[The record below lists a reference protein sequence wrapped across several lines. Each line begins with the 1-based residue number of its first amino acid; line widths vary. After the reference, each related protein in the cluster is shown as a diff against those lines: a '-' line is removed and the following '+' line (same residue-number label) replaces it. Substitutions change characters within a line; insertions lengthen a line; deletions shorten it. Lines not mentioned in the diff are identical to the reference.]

1 MRMEGKIALV
11 TGGAGGIGSAICR
24 LFAAEGAMV
33 AVADVDSGRGEKVV
47 TEITDTGGDAVYIDL
62 DVTKEEDW
70 KRAVASTVERFGGLN
85 VLVNNAGAYSPE
97 LVADTPLETWERVM
111 AVNATG
117 TFLGSKHAIPE
128 MKKSGGGSI
137 VNMSSGAGIVGNADG
152 TAYGP
157 AKGAV
162 KILTKTTAHQYA
174 REGIRANSIHPGP
187 IDTPMLH
194 AQTRKM
200 ADKGDPIGNI
210 PMGRIGTPEEIAY
223 GVLYLAS
230 DESSYVTGIELPIDG
245 GRVNT

>member
-1 MRMEGKIALV
+1 MEGKIALV

-24 LFAAEGAMV
+24 LFASEGAKV
-33 AVADVDSGRGEKVV
+33 AVADVNVGGGQKVV
-47 TEITDTGGDAVYIDL
+47 EEVAEAGGEALFIEL
-62 DVTKEEDW
+62 DVTSEKDW
-70 KRAVASTVERFGGLN
+70 ERAVSTVVERYGGLN

-128 MKKSGGGSI
+128 MLKAGGGSI
-137 VNMSSGAGIVGNADG
+137 VNMSSGAGMVGNADG

-174 REGIRANSIHPGP
+174 LEGIRANSIHPGP

-194 AQTRKM
+194 AQTRE
-200 ADKGDPIGNI
+200 ASERGDQVDNI

-223 GVLYLAS
+223 GALYLAS

-245 GRVNT
+245 GRVNV

>member
-24 LFAAEGAMV
+24 LFAAEGAKV
-33 AVADVDSGRGEKVV
+33 VVADVDSGRGEGVV
-47 TEITDTGGDAVYIDL
+47 TEITASGGEAIYIDL
-62 DVTKEEDW
+62 DVTKELDW
-70 KRAVASTVERFGGLN
+70 ERAVAATVGRFGGLN

-97 LVADTPLETWERVM
+97 LVADTPLETWERIM

-128 MKKSGGGSI
+128 MKRSGGGSI

-187 IDTPMLH
+187 IDTRMLH
-194 AQTRKM
+194 AQTRET
-200 ADKGDPIGNI
+200 AELGDPVANI
-210 PMGRIGTPEEIAY
+210 PMGRIGRPEEIAY
-223 GVLYLAS
+223 GALYLAS
-230 DESSYVTGIELPIDG
+230 DESSYVTGVELPIDG

>member
-1 MRMEGKIALV
+1 
-11 TGGAGGIGSAICR
+11 
-24 LFAAEGAMV
+24 MV
-33 AVADVDSGRGEKVV
+33 VADIDSGRGEVVV
-47 TEITDTGGDAVYIDL
+47 TEITDTGGEAFYAHL
-62 DVTKEEDW
+62 DVTKEDNWE
-70 KRAVASTVERFGGLN
+70 RVVAAAVERFGGLN

-97 LVADTPLETWERVM
+97 LVADMPLDTWNRII

-128 MKKSGGGSI
+128 MLKAGGGSI

-174 REGIRANSIHPGP
+174 LEGIRANSIHPGP

-194 AQTRKM
+194 AQTRE
-200 ADKGDPIGNI
+200 ASERGDQMENI
-210 PMGRIGTPEEIAY
+210 PMGRIGTPEEIAF
-223 GVLYLAS
+223 GALYLAS

-245 GRVNT
+245 GRVNV

>member
-1 MRMEGKIALV
+1 MDGKIALV

-24 LFAAEGAMV
+24 LFAAEGAKV
-33 AVADVDSGRGEKVV
+33 VVADMDSERGEDVV
-47 TEITDTGGDAVYIDL
+47 SEITGAGGEAMYINL
-62 DVTKEEDW
+62 DVTKERDW
-70 KRAVASTVERFGGLN
+70 ERAVAATVERFGELN

-97 LVADTPLETWERVM
+97 LVTDTPLETWERIM

-117 TFLGSKHAIPE
+117 AFLGSKHAIPE
-128 MKKSGGGSI
+128 MKKSGGGAI

-157 AKGAV
+157 AKGAL

-194 AQTRKM
+194 AQTRE
-200 ADKGDPIGNI
+200 AAERGDPVANI
-210 PMGRIGTPEEIAY
+210 PMGRIGTPEEIAF
-223 GVLYLAS
+223 GALYLAS
-230 DESSYVTGIELPIDG
+230 DESSYVTGVELPIDG
-245 GRVNT
+245 SRVNT

>member
-1 MRMEGKIALV
+1 M

-24 LFAAEGAMV
+24 LFAAEGAKV
-33 AVADVDSGRGEKVV
+33 VVADVDSGRGEGVV
-47 TEITDTGGDAVYIDL
+47 TEITASGGYAVYMDL

-70 KRAVASTVERFGGLN
+70 ERAVAATVERFGGLN

-162 KILTKTTAHQYA
+162 KILTKTTAHQYS

-194 AQTRKM
+194 AQTREM
-200 ADKGDPIGNI
+200 AEQGDPIGNI

-223 GVLYLAS
+223 GALYLAS

>member
-24 LFAAEGAMV
+24 LFASEGAKV
-33 AVADVDSGRGEKVV
+33 VVADVDSGRGEEVV
-47 TEITDTGGDAVYIDL
+47 TEITGSGGEAMYIDL

-70 KRAVASTVERFGGLN
+70 ERAVAATVERFGGSER
-85 VLVNNAGAYSPE
+85 AGEQCGGLQP
-97 LVADTPLETWERVM
+97 RVGRGHARWRPGSEIM

-194 AQTRKM
+194 AQTREM
-200 ADKGDPIGNI
+200 SEQGRPHREHPDGSHRDAGGDCVWGALP
-210 PMGRIGTPEEIAY
+210 
-223 GVLYLAS
+223 GV
-230 DESSYVTGIELPIDG
+230 G
-245 GRVNT
+245 

>member
-1 MRMEGKIALV
+1 MEGKIALV
-11 TGGAGGIGSAICR
+11 SGGAGGIGSAICR
-24 LFAAEGAMV
+24 LFASEGAKV
-33 AVADVDSGRGEKVV
+33 VVADVDSGRGEGVV
-47 TEITDTGGDAVYIDL
+47 TEITGSGGEAVYIDL
-62 DVTKEEDW
+62 DVTREEDW
-70 KRAVASTVERFGGLN
+70 ERAVAATVERFGGLN

-97 LVADTPLETWERVM
+97 LVADTPLETWERIM

-128 MKKSGGGSI
+128 MKRSGGGSI

-194 AQTRKM
+194 AQTREM
-200 ADKGDPIGNI
+200 AEQGDAIGNI

-223 GVLYLAS
+223 GALYLAS
-230 DESSYVTGIELPIDG
+230 DESSYVTGVELPIDG

>member
-1 MRMEGKIALV
+1 MV

-24 LFAAEGAMV
+24 LFASEGAKV
-33 AVADVDSGRGEKVV
+33 VVADVDSERGEGVV
-47 TEITDTGGDAVYIDL
+47 TEIRGSGGDAVYMDL
-62 DVTKEEDW
+62 DVTKEKDW
-70 KRAVASTVERFGGLN
+70 ERAVAATVERFGGLN

-97 LVADTPLETWERVM
+97 LVADTPLETWERIM

-128 MKKSGGGSI
+128 MKRSGGGSI

-157 AKGAV
+157 AKGAIR
-162 KILTKTTAHQYA
+162 ILTKTTAHQYA

-194 AQTRKM
+194 TQTREM
-200 ADKGDPIGNI
+200 AEQGDPIGNI

-223 GVLYLAS
+223 GALYLAS

>member
-1 MRMEGKIALV
+1 M

-24 LFAAEGAMV
+24 LFAAEGAKV
-33 AVADVDSGRGEKVV
+33 VVADVDAGRGEVVV
-47 TEITDTGGDAVYIDL
+47 TGITGSGGDAIYIDL
-62 DVTKEEDW
+62 DVTKEKDW
-70 KRAVASTVERFGGLN
+70 ERAVAATVERFGGLN

-128 MKKSGGGSI
+128 MKRSGGGSI

-157 AKGAV
+157 SKGAV

-194 AQTRKM
+194 AQTRELTE
-200 ADKGDPIGNI
+200 KGDAIGNI
-210 PMGRIGTPEEIAY
+210 PMGRIGTAEEIAY
-223 GVLYLAS
+223 GALYLAS

>member
-24 LFAAEGAMV
+24 LFASEGAKV
-33 AVADVDSGRGEKVV
+33 VVADVDSGRGEGVV
-47 TEITDTGGDAVYIDL
+47 AEIRGSGGDAVYMDL

-70 KRAVASTVERFGGLN
+70 ERAVAATVECFGGLN

-128 MKKSGGGSI
+128 MKRSGGGSI

-157 AKGAV
+157 AKGAIR
-162 KILTKTTAHQYA
+162 ILTKTTAHQYA

-194 AQTRKM
+194 AQTREL
-200 ADKGDPIGNI
+200 AEKGDAIGNI

-223 GVLYLAS
+223 GALYLAS

>member
-24 LFAAEGAMV
+24 LFTSEGAKV
-33 AVADVDSGRGEKVV
+33 VVADVDSGRGEGVV
-47 TEITDTGGDAVYIDL
+47 TEITGSGGEAIYIDL

-70 KRAVASTVERFGGLN
+70 ERAVATTVERFGGLN

-97 LVADTPLETWERVM
+97 LVADTPLETWERIM

-128 MKKSGGGSI
+128 MKRSGGGSI

-157 AKGAV
+157 AKGAIR
-162 KILTKTTAHQYA
+162 ILTKTTAHQYA

-194 AQTRKM
+194 AQTREM
-200 ADKGDPIGNI
+200 AEQGDAIGNI

-223 GVLYLAS
+223 GALYLAS
-230 DESSYVTGIELPIDG
+230 DESSYVTGVELPIDG

>member
-24 LFAAEGAMV
+24 LFAKEGAKV
-33 AVADVDSGRGEKVV
+33 AVADLNVGGGQKVV
-47 TEITDTGGDAVYIDL
+47 EEVAEAGGEAFFIEL
-62 DVTKEEDW
+62 DVTSEKDW
-70 KRAVASTVERFGGLN
+70 ERAVSTVVERYGGLN

-128 MKKSGGGSI
+128 MLKAGGGSI

-174 REGIRANSIHPGP
+174 LEGIRANSIHPGP

-194 AQTRKM
+194 AQTRE
-200 ADKGDPIGNI
+200 ASERGDQVDNI

-223 GVLYLAS
+223 GALYLAS

-245 GRVNT
+245 GRVNV

>member
-24 LFAAEGAMV
+24 LFASEGAKV
-33 AVADVDSGRGEKVV
+33 VVADVDSGRGEGVV
-47 TEITDTGGDAVYIDL
+47 TEITGSGGEAIYIDL
-62 DVTKEEDW
+62 DVTKESDW
-70 KRAVASTVERFGGLN
+70 ERAVAATVERFGRLN

-97 LVADTPLETWERVM
+97 LVADTPLETWERIM

-128 MKKSGGGSI
+128 MKRSGGGSI

-194 AQTRKM
+194 AQTREM
-200 ADKGDPIGNI
+200 AEQGDAIGNI

-223 GVLYLAS
+223 GALYLAS
-230 DESSYVTGIELPIDG
+230 DESSYVTGVELPIDG